1 MQDGERDDAISIEP
15 PVRLTGLA
23 RLTSETSSVSNSEAN
38 AGQEG
43 IWTDRVEREAKL
55 PAAPAERTRQEPSV
69 PGAVSVPGIN
79 ASSQEESRIGRGKM
93 DVEAPAVPAT
103 PNPSQELSY
112 TESRSTLSHEGVTS
126 RQEDAGDLADEET
139 AEVLTASEGT
149 SGQGFPILA
158 ELAPN
163 EEDVARRVTERLE
176 AKLAKHVEREIMN
189 RISAEQERQVITAA
203 AVEVEDED
211 ESDERICGMSRNCW
225 YLFLLIAVCLTAGIV
240 VAVMF
245 VTKEKGEQIPIES
258 PTPAP
263 ATKKGSD
270 RFRDLV
276 DLIGPLVTKD
286 VGLFEDETTTE
297 YMALKWIAD
306 EDQWNAMADI
316 ESTPTQIWVERYAL
330 VVFVLS
336 TNGRRWG
343 EQAGFLQPTSVCDWF
358 NADFSYGVRCDEL
371 FVSNLFLGT

>member
-1 MQDGERDDAISIEP
+1 MQHHNIYLGQFLVRNFSTEYLIFQIFQSPLRHKQRTLNSTSPHQWTVGRKLFYATMKSSASRSSAARQGANVQDGEGDDAISIEP

-69 PGAVSVPGIN
+69 PGAVCVPGIN
-79 ASSQEESRIGRGKM
+79 ASQEESRIGRGKM

-126 RQEDAGDLADEET
+126 RQDAGDLADEET
-139 AEVLTASEGT
+139 AEVLTAAEGS
-149 SGQGFPILA
+149 SGQSFPILA

-176 AKLAKHVEREIMN
+176 AQLAKHVEREIMN
-189 RISAEQERQVITAA
+189 RIGVEQERQVITAA
-203 AVEVEDED
+203 AVEVED

-225 YLFLLIAVCLTAGIV
+225 YLFLLIAACLTAGIV

-245 VTKEKGEQIPIES
+245 VTKLSVTFRVWLSIEKMFMK
-258 PTPAP
+258 A
-263 ATKKGSD
+263 K
-270 RFRDLV
+270 
-276 DLIGPLVTKD
+276 
-286 VGLFEDETTTE
+286 
-297 YMALKWIAD
+297 
-306 EDQWNAMADI
+306 
-316 ESTPTQIWVERYAL
+316 
-330 VVFVLS
+330 S
-336 TNGRRWG
+336 TNVIFAIKLLLKL
-343 EQAGFLQPTSVCDWF
+343 QAYPYIKEVFIKV
-358 NADFSYGVRCDEL
+358 
-371 FVSNLFLGT
+371 